1 MSSERLR
8 EALER
13 RAPGQWELY
22 RKSGRS
28 RETVTTARS
37 RTTLSRSEEGCAARW
52 FEGGSLRFASAS
64 DTASLGQAIAE
75 AAGLPQSASA
85 LLDWP
90 TGKNAPVNEDEA
102 HEAPPE
108 LFEDLARLLAAE
120 SRGEAALT
128 QLTVRRGA
136 TVEKI
141 ENARGLSI
149 GLSARRLDG
158 VAHAV
163 ARRGA
168 QACET
173 RVAFRWDGEPNPVAV
188 ARRLCDGATL
198 PLSGKT
204 APLTRGEWLL
214 EPSVAASM
222 LAAISPLFA
231 TARHPRWIPRSRFC
245 AESVTVVDDASAD
258 AAFDGEGTPTRR
270 QTLVEGGH
278 LLAPL
283 SDLET
288 AAGSG
293 GRSTGHGVR
302 PSYRTPPAVSPR
314 RLYLE
319 TASPVGPLEL
329 LASVRRG
336 LFASALTA
344 PVWVDL
350 DADRYEVE
358 FTGVAILAGRAH
370 APVAAARARGR
381 LSRLL
386 QEIAGSATDRQF
398 SPVPYPCG
406 APTLLIGRVTFD

>member
-1 MSSERLR
+1 MSSERLH
-8 EALER
+8 EILER

-28 RETVTTARS
+28 RETVTTSRLRS
-37 RTTLSRSEEGCAARW
+37 ALSRMEEGCAARW
-52 FEGGSLRFASAS
+52 LESGSLRFACAS
-64 DTASLGQAIAE
+64 DVASLQRAIAE
-75 AAGLPQSASA
+75 TAGLPQSATPS
-85 LLDWP
+85 LDWP
-90 TGKNAPVNEDEA
+90 TGKNAPANEGEA
-102 HEAPPE
+102 LEAPPD
-108 LFEDLARLLAAE
+108 LFQELARLLAAE

-128 QLTVRRGA
+128 QLTLRRGA
-136 TVEKI
+136 TVETI

-149 GLSARRLDG
+149 ALSTRRVDG

-173 RVAFRWDGEPNPVAV
+173 RVPFRWDGEPNPVAV

-204 APLTRGEWLL
+204 APLARGEWLL
-214 EPSVAASM
+214 EPSVAAAM
-222 LAAISPLFA
+222 LAAIAPLFA
-231 TARHPRWIPRSRFC
+231 TARHPYWIHRGRFC
-245 AESVTVVDDASAD
+245 AGSVTVVDDAIAD

-270 QTLVEGGH
+270 QTLVEEGH

-319 TASPVGPLEL
+319 TASPVGPLDL

-344 PVWVDL
+344 PFWVDL
-350 DADRYEVE
+350 DADRYEAE
-358 FTGVAILAGRAH
+358 FTGIAILAGRAQ

-386 QEIAGSATDRQF
+386 QDIAGAATDRQF

-406 APTLLIGRVTFD
+406 APTLLIGRATFD